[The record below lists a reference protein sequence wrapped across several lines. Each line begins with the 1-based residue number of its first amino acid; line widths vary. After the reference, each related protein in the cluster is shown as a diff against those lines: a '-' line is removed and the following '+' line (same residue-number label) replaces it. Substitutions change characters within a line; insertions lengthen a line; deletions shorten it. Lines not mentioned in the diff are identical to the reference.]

1 MKRKEIRDNLIFN
14 ELILN
19 FQNKLDEM
27 EEARILESISKL
39 DTISLRNITRDML
52 STITKKEFG
61 HSGRS

>member
-19 FQNKLDEM
+19 FQNKLDGM

-39 DTISLRNITRDML
+39 DTINLRNITRDML
-52 STITKKEFG
+52 STITKKEFR